1 MKQDVQTIGICRWSY
16 PSDSSGFRS
25 ANADIAATRR
35 KLYAPARM
43 EHRLFLLEH
52 VMLPALRRQTV
63 RDFTLILLM
72 GDRLP
77 TPYRARVLR
86 LVSDVPQIRPVFAEE
101 GQNQFDLCRRLV
113 AAHRRP
119 DVAATAQFRLD
130 DDDAVSVR
138 FIERAHG
145 LFALQRPLFE
155 QNGLLGVDFCRGF
168 LFRTREDHC
177 SFAPVSMRFWAPGMM
192 VFIGAQHRSCVLDYH
207 HLRLWHYMPT
217 LTWMNRPMFVRGAH
231 GDNDSG
237 VGNLSR
243 RTRSF
248 PFPKHR
254 LVRHMRRQFA
264 IDLPAL
270 QTAWEAR
277 KPRFPRAA

>member
-1 MKQDVQTIGICRWSY
+1 
-16 PSDSSGFRS
+16 
-25 ANADIAATRR
+25 
-35 KLYAPARM
+35 L
-43 EHRLFLLEH
+43 
-52 VMLPALRRQTV
+52 
-63 RDFTLILLM
+63 
-72 GDRLP
+72 
-77 TPYRARVLR
+77 
-86 LVSDVPQIRPVFAEE
+86 
-101 GQNQFDLCRRLV
+101 
-113 AAHRRP
+113 

-138 FIERAHG
+138 FIEQALA

-168 LFRTREDHC
+168 LFRMHEDRC

-192 VFIGAQHRSCVLDYH
+192 VFIGAQHSRCVLDYH
-207 HLRLWHYMPT
+207 HLQLWHHMPT

-237 VGNLSR
+237 VKNLGR

-248 PFPKHR
+248 PFPEHR
-254 LVRHMRRQFA
+254 LARHMRRRFA

-270 QTAWEAR
+270 ESAWAAQR
-277 KPRFPRAA
+277 TSFLRAA